1 MEHETVFVH
10 GLGQSATSWEPVV
23 EHVTGAVAYDVRGF
37 GQAPL
42 GEAEGTLEQLGQDLV
57 EVMERTE
64 ARTAVGF
71 SLGGMIVLWAAAYR
85 PELFDRI
92 VVMATSSVVGARAAD
107 YYLKRAELVDHPT
120 QFFEMLTQDTRNMVC
135 HDTVDVESLTAQRV
149 EDIGQGAGFAN
160 AARAVASVGSS
171 LHEQLDRITAEVH
184 VVSAAK
190 DQLCSSK
197 ATEILLE
204 ALPQAEHTVIEQAGH
219 LMLIDQPEA
228 TLQALDVALG
238 YASAR

>member
-1 MEHETVFVH
+1 MEHQAVFVH
-10 GLGQSATSWEPVV
+10 GLGQSAASWEPVV

-42 GEAEGTLEQLGQDLV
+42 GEADGTLAQLGQDLI
-57 EVMERTE
+57 EVMEATQ

-71 SLGGMIVLWAAAYR
+71 SLGGMIVLWAAAHR
-85 PELFDRI
+85 PELFEKI
-92 VVMATSSVVGARAAD
+92 VVLGTSSVVGSRAAE
-107 YYLKRAELVDHPT
+107 YYRQRAELVDHPEE
-120 QFFEMLTQDTRNMVC
+120 FFEMLAQDTRDMVYQ
-135 HDTVDVESLTAQRV
+135 DTVDVDELTAQRV

-171 LHEQLDRITAEVH
+171 LHDDLGKITAEIH
-184 VVSAAK
+184 VISGAN
-190 DQLCSSK
+190 DQLCSPK

>member
-1 MEHETVFVH
+1 MEHQAVFVH
-10 GLGQSATSWEPVV
+10 GLGQSAASWEPVV

-71 SLGGMIVLWAAAYR
+71 SLGGMIVLWAAAHR

-120 QFFEMLTQDTRNMVC
+120 QFFEMLTQDTRDMVC

-160 AARAVASVGSS
+160 AARALAGVKDSPFHQDLA
-171 LHEQLDRITAEVH
+171 QITAQVH
-184 VVSAAK
+184 VISAEN
-190 DQLCSSK
+190 DQLCSPK
-197 ATEILLE
+197 ATQILLE
-204 ALPQAEHTVIEQAGH
+204 ALPEAHHTVVHDAGH

-228 TLQALDVALG
+228 TLAAIDHALF
-238 YASAR
+238 S